1 VTACVAAGTCACS
14 FGPWKLECHLSSPQ
28 CFKVLALRHGGGD
41 ISHRCRKRS
50 KNCSAGSIAVRGKPQ
65 HDWQPTTNCPRQ
77 CAVGRLGNAPVS
89 KILDPDSDQVAKM
102 SCAFRKTVQRVTG
115 DEFDGKSFRLADEVR
130 HIQRRAARHDGRV
143 VTIGQLV
150 LFSTE
155 NRRCLA
161 ARPFRSARRAVCG

>member
-1 VTACVAAGTCACS
+1 MSLILAPMFQSPCLASWGWRHQPSPPQTIEEL
-14 FGPWKLECHLSSPQ
+14 FGWINSRAWQAPTRL
-28 CFKVLALRHGGGD
+28 
-41 ISHRCRKRS
+41 
-50 KNCSAGSIAVRGKPQ
+50 
-65 HDWQPTTNCPRQ
+65 QPTTNCPRQ

-143 VTIGQLV
+143 VSVGQLV